1 MSELLYLPLPLL
13 PTASQRPESI
23 QIGSTRG
30 SLYNDS
36 EETIVVGGKWEDEE
50 ERRYYED
57 VQDLK
62 DYVPSSVLGID
73 ISIGAPEVHSKDV
86 DQERIQQEKE
96 EARQLEEEL
105 HNLQK
110 DHSEEMNGVDDE
122 SPLFKDDD
130 E

>member
-1 MSELLYLPLPLL
+1 MSELLYFPLPLL
-13 PTASQRPESI
+13 PTASQRSESI
-23 QIGSTRG
+23 QIGSTHG

-36 EETIVVGGKWEDEE
+36 EEMIVVGGKWEDEE

-73 ISIGAPEVHSKDV
+73 ISIGATEVCSKDV
-86 DQERIQQEKE
+86 DQERIQE
-96 EARQLEEEL
+96 ETRQLEEEF

-110 DHSEEMNGVDDE
+110 DHSEGMSGVDDDP
-122 SPLFKDDD
+122 SLFKDDD